1 MSYSDHSAQHRF
13 KSNAPIRCV
22 RLAPRLQMVVN
33 ESSCLESGSELK
45 TEPSIRT
52 LSAPISD
59 AHTVF
64 AYSITDEVN
73 KIQYLSNTQTF

>member
-1 MSYSDHSAQHRF
+1 MCCAADKRDD
-13 KSNAPIRCV
+13 RCV
-22 RLAPRLQMVVN
+22 RLHAAPHRSIG
-33 ESSCLESGSELK
+33 ESSRLESGAELK
-45 TEPSIRT
+45 TEPSSQT

-73 KIQYLSNTQTF
+73 KIQYLSDTQTF